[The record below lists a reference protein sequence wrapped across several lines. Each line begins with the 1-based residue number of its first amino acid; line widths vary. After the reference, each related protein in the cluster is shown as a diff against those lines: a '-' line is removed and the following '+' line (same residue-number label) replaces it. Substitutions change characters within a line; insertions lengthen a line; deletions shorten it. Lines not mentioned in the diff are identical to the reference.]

1 MEFAALLQDVFAGS
15 LDGIV
20 IADSH
25 TVIQDVNPA
34 YEAITGFSRLELI
47 GQKTNVLKS
56 GLTPDETFVEMWDGL
71 TNRGQWVG
79 EVINRRKDGSLWHS
93 YLSITRVDDED
104 GGVAAYV
111 AIIRDITKRKLME
124 TQLRLNL
131 AEIETAQEQ
140 AVATVGRLQAILE
153 SVGEAIIMVDV
164 RGVCVVA
171 NHKIGGVLGIPA
183 EQLAGR
189 TVHDLRAAAHRAFR
203 TEGALA
209 WQSGPMGGPPVEI
222 GTTIMETRET
232 HPRVFHEFS
241 APVQDDYGAVIGRIY
256 VYRDVTKETEVDR
269 MKTDF
274 IATVSHELRTPMTSI
289 KGSLGLVLGG
299 VTGPLPEDV
308 TELLSIAMN
317 NTDRLV
323 RLINDILDVSRIEAG
338 KMEIRRQPLSMA
350 DVIQRAVREM
360 QGYADQRSITMTS
373 VVPDDLPRVLGDA
386 DRLQQVLVNLLSNA
400 IKFSDVG
407 SVVTLTAGHEPGGV
421 WVRVEDNGPGID
433 ESQHEA
439 IFEKFHRVDNA
450 SSRRTGGS
458 GLGLAICKAIVE
470 EHGGQIWV
478 ESEPGR
484 GSAFTFSL
492 KAEPTPAEF
501 ALPIAPAGK
510 TVLVVDDDPDI
521 VKLIGLSLEQEGFG
535 VVGATSGDEALS
547 IARSRHIDAITLDL
561 MMPDL
566 HGLEVARRL
575 KADPATRSIPV
586 VVVSA
591 YTRERDSELLTM
603 GLAGVLSKPI
613 DEGQMLSLIRSI
625 VGDTATEG
633 KGPPSILVVDD
644 DQDVRRIVRVILER
658 RGYVT
663 YAAADGQEAYRM
675 IMEQRPNL
683 LILDL
688 LMPNMDGF
696 QLVRLLRQR
705 RWTQR
710 IPLLVLTA
718 LDLTEG
724 ERTLLTL
731 GPTRHL
737 TKGPHI
743 QEEVVAR
750 VKELL
755 R

>member
-1 MEFAALLQDVFAGS
+1 MDFAALLQDVFAGS

-20 IADSH
+20 IADSR
-25 TVIQDVNPA
+25 TFIQDVNPA
-34 YEAITGFSRLELI
+34 YEAITGYSRQELI

-71 TNRGQWVG
+71 NRSGQWVG

-93 YLSITRVDDED
+93 YLSITRVDDEA
-104 GGVAAYV
+104 GSVAAYV

-131 AEIETAQEQ
+131 AQIEAAQEQ

-153 SVGEAIIMVDV
+153 SVGEAIVMVDV
-164 RGVCVVA
+164 HGACVMA
-171 NHKIGGVLGIPA
+171 NHKIGDVLGIAA
-183 EQLAGR
+183 EQVVGR
-189 TVHDLRAAAHRAFR
+189 TVHELRTVAHRAFR

-209 WQSGPMGGPPVEI
+209 WIPGPNGGPPAEI
-222 GTTIMETRET
+222 GTIVVETRDEQA
-232 HPRVFHEFS
+232 RVFHEFA
-241 APVQDDYGAVIGRIY
+241 APVQNDEGAIIGRIY

-299 VTGPLPEDV
+299 VAGPVPDDAR
-308 TELLSIAMN
+308 ELLSIAMH

-338 KMEIRRQPLSMA
+338 KMEIRTQPLAVA
-350 DVIQRAVREM
+350 DLVQRAVREM
-360 QGYADQRSITMTS
+360 QGYADQRSITMTT
-373 VVPDDLPRVLGDA
+373 VVPDDLPRVLADA

-407 SVVTLTAGHEPGGV
+407 SVVTLTAGHEPAGV
-421 WVRVEDNGPGID
+421 WVRVEDNGPGIP
-433 ESQHEA
+433 EGQQAA
-439 IFEKFHRVDNA
+439 IFEKFHRIDNA
-450 SSRRTGGS
+450 ASRRTGGS

-478 ESEPGR
+478 ESEPGK

-492 KAEPTPAEF
+492 RAEPTPAEF
-501 ALPIAPAGK
+501 AAPPAAGGK

-521 VKLIGLSLEQEGFG
+521 VKLIGLSLEQEGFQ
-535 VVGATSGDEALS
+535 VMGATSGEQALAL
-547 IARSRHIDAITLDL
+547 ARSRRIDAITLDL
-561 MMPDL
+561 MMPGM

-575 KADPATRSIPV
+575 KAEPATRSIPV

-591 YTRERDSELLTM
+591 YTRQRDPELLTL
-603 GLAGVLSKPI
+603 GLSGVISKPI

-625 VGDTATEG
+625 VGETTNGE

-658 RGYVT
+658 KGYVT

-675 IMEQRPNL
+675 IMEQRPDL

-743 QEEVVAR
+743 QEEVVTR